1 MQASSGSKGKTL
13 SNFLSLSILQIGNY
27 VLPMITLPII
37 SRIIGPDKYGAVNY
51 AFAFVG
57 YFIMLVN
64 AGFDLYGTRQIIGF
78 KGDKQKISELFS
90 RITFSKLFIC
100 VISTIIFLFCLFSIQ
115 QLREEKLLAI
125 FTYLMCIGWIIN
137 PSWLYNGMQES
148 RRYAV
153 FSFVSKL
160 LFSVAVVLMV
170 REKSDYIYHPL
181 ITSLAHI
188 LVSGI
193 SFYYA
198 IKKYQ
203 LKLHWIR
210 FKKVLGTL
218 NENKSLSL
226 IWWITNQA
234 SSTGIVIAGFLLSSA
249 EVGYYSAALRMIII
263 IQSIVSMPLNTVLFP
278 YIGEAFARSYT
289 DGIDR
294 IHRSFPYLILVAI
307 IITAGTMIIAG
318 PLIHIFFG
326 AAFDQASSIL
336 RVLAVALFFSTVNAA
351 LGQQVLLNL
360 KKDTAQIIF
369 ITSGFVLNIILLLV
383 CISGYGVTG
392 AAIAWPVAEMM
403 IFIGYLI
410 YLRNQHINIFN
421 FNYYHPKMV
430 WSNALKL
437 AKPNRLRTKQ
447 A

>member
-1 MQASSGSKGKTL
+1 MQASTGGKRKTL

-37 SRIIGPDKYGAVNY
+37 ARIIGPDKYGAVNY

-90 RITFSKLFIC
+90 RITLAKVYIC
-100 VISTIIFLFCLFSIQ
+100 VVSTILFLFCLFSIQ

-170 REKSDYIYHPL
+170 TKKSDYIYHPL

-198 IKKYQ
+198 LKKYE
-203 LKLHWIR
+203 LKLHWVK
-210 FKKVLGTL
+210 FKRVLRTL

-234 SSTGIVIAGFLLSSA
+234 SSTGIVVAGFLLTSS

-278 YIGEAFARSYT
+278 YIGEAFAKSYD
-289 DGIDR
+289 DGMDR
-294 IHRSFPYLILVAI
+294 VHRSFPYLVFLAI
-307 IITAGTMIIAG
+307 AIAAGTIIVAN
-318 PLIHIFFG
+318 PLIFIFFG
-326 AAFDQASSIL
+326 GEFTSSAGIL
-336 RVLAVALFFSTVNAA
+336 RVLAIALFFSTVNAA

-369 ITSGFVLNIILLLV
+369 ITGGFVLNIILLLV

-392 AAIAWPVAEMM
+392 AAIAWPVAEVV

-410 YLRNQHINIFN
+410 YLRNQNINVFN
-421 FNYYHPKMV
+421 FSYYHPKAV
-430 WSNALKL
+430 LANALKL
-437 AKPNRLRTKQ
+437 AKPNRFKTKQ